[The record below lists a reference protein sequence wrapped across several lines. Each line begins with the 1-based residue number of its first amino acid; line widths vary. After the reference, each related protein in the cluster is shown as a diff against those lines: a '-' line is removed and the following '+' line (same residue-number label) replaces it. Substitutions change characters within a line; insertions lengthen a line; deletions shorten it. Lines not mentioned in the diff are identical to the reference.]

1 MSDLFSKILG
11 EVETEPAL
19 PAPLPEAPPDAG

>member
-11 EVETEPAL
+11 EVETGPAL
-19 PAPLPEAPPDAG
+19 PAPLLEAPPDAG